1 MVDALRRT
9 HEAKGGPVMSRQKK
23 KDKGIAGMAL
33 FLGWLIFILL
43 ALVFYFYF
51 SDGFA
56 SFVKKWKNNKASS
69 GTLKVSEGMY
79 EVNAYPEI
87 NELITA
93 YLEAEAACDKDTL
106 VTLVTK
112 PDEFADM
119 ANYVEKAKLIA
130 GYERIKCYTLQIQ
143 DSEDKI
149 VYAVANMKM
158 TEASGIK
165 CRPLNVNC
173 YYVKKTDGGY
183 RIDNNA
189 DDTDIKECIDV
200 AYKNSYIQELYKSVN
215 DDIETYVQ
223 NDEEFARI
231 YSIIQENGQ

>member
-1 MVDALRRT
+1 
-9 HEAKGGPVMSRQKK
+9 MSRQKK

-56 SFVKKWKNNKASS
+56 SFVKKWKNDKTSS

-119 ANYVEKAKLIA
+119 VNYVEKAKLIA
-130 GYERIKCYTLQIQ
+130 GYENIKCYTLQIQ

-149 VYAVANMKM
+149 AYAVANMKM

-165 CRPLNVNC
+165 CKPLNVNC

-183 RIDNNA
+183 LIDNNA

-215 DDIETYVQ
+215 DDIETCVQ

>member
-1 MVDALRRT
+1 
-9 HEAKGGPVMSRQKK
+9 MSRQKK

-51 SDGFA
+51 SDGFS
-56 SFVKKWKNNKASS
+56 SFVEKWKNNKASS
-69 GTLKVSEGMY
+69 GTSKVSEGMY

-93 YLEAEAACDKDTL
+93 YLEAEAACDKDAL

-119 ANYVEKAKLIA
+119 VNYVEKAKVIA
-130 GYERIKCYTLQIQ
+130 GYENIICYTLQIH

-149 VYAVANMKM
+149 VYAVSNMKM

-165 CRPLNVNC
+165 CKPLNVNC
-173 YYVKKTDGGY
+173 YYVRKTDGGY
-183 RIDNNA
+183 LIDNNT
-189 DDTDIKECIDV
+189 DDIDIKACIDV
-200 AYKNSYIQELYKSVN
+200 AYKNSYIQQLYKSVN
-215 DDIETYVQ
+215 EDIEVCVQ
-223 NDEEFARI
+223 TDEEFARI
-231 YSIIQENGQ
+231 YSKIQENGQ

>member
-1 MVDALRRT
+1 
-9 HEAKGGPVMSRQKK
+9 MSRQKK

-56 SFVKKWKNNKASS
+56 SFVEKWKNDKASS
-69 GTLKVSEGMY
+69 GTSKVSEGMY
-79 EVNAYPEI
+79 EVNAYPDI

-119 ANYVEKAKLIA
+119 VNYVEKAKIIE
-130 GYERIKCYTLQIQ
+130 GYENIICYTLQIQ

-149 VYAVANMKM
+149 AYAVANMKM

-165 CRPLNVNC
+165 CKPLNVNC
-173 YYVKKTDGGY
+173 YYVRKTDGGY

-189 DDTDIKECIDV
+189 DDTDIKACIDV

-215 DDIETYVQ
+215 DDIEVCVQ
-223 NDEEFARI
+223 TDEEFARF
-231 YSIIQENGQ
+231 YSKIQENGQ

>member
-1 MVDALRRT
+1 
-9 HEAKGGPVMSRQKK
+9 MSRQTK

-33 FLGWLIFILL
+33 FLGWLIFVLL

-56 SFVKKWKNNKASS
+56 SFVEKWKKDKASS
-69 GTLKVSEGMY
+69 GSPKVSEGMY

-87 NELITA
+87 NKLITA
-93 YLEAEAACDKDTL
+93 YLESEAACDKETL
-106 VTLVTK
+106 VTLVTN

-119 ANYVEKAKLIA
+119 VNYTEKAKVIA
-130 GYERIKCYTLQIQ
+130 GYENIICYTLPIQ

-149 VYAVANMKM
+149 AFAVANMKM

-165 CRPLNVNC
+165 CKPLNVNC
-173 YYVKKTDGGY
+173 YYVRKTDKGY
-183 RIDNNA
+183 LIDNNVNDA
-189 DDTDIKECIDV
+189 EVKTCIDL

-215 DDIETYVQ
+215 DDIESCVQ
-223 NDEEFARI
+223 NDAEFARI
-231 YSIIQENGQ
+231 YSKIQESGQ